1 MNEVSAK
8 TKKDTNTKKNKKQ
21 KNSKKGLFNS
31 FLFKLVGAS
40 ALISCVALIFTIQ
53 RDYNAKNE
61 ELAAIQAKIDEC
73 ELENAELERVLAN
86 DDLFLAYMERV
97 AREHD
102 YAYPDERQFYDTSRN
117 GSTPNDHSLFNQ

>member
-1 MNEVSAK
+1 MSAK
-8 TKKDTNTKKNKKQ
+8 AKKGTNTKKNKRSQ
-21 KNSKKGLFNS
+21 KPKKGLFNR

-40 ALISCVALIFTIQ
+40 ALISCIALIFTIQ
-53 RDYNAKNE
+53 RDYNEKNE
-61 ELAAIQAKIDEC
+61 ELASIQAKIDEC

-86 DDLFLAYMERV
+86 DDLFLTYMERV

-117 GSTPNDHSLFNQ
+117 GSGSNDHSLY

>member
-8 TKKDTNTKKNKKQ
+8 AKKDTNAKKNKKT
-21 KNSKKGLFNS
+21 KKSKKGLFNR

-40 ALISCVALIFTIQ
+40 ALICCVALIFTI
-53 RDYNAKNE
+53 RMDYNEKSE
-61 ELAAIQAKIDEC
+61 ELESIQAKIDEC
-73 ELENAELERVLAN
+73 VLENAELERVLAN
-86 DDLFLAYMERV
+86 DELFLTYMERV

-117 GSTPNDHSLFNQ
+117 GSTSNDHSLY